1 MTTTEIAPGAD
12 YWPAP
17 PAQVIPPAAP
27 PTEPAQTPPRRYLNQ
42 KFGLIGLLVGT
53 ALLYL
58 VNLSVSGNG
67 NEYYAAAVQAG
78 TKSWKAFFFGSFDS
92 SNFITVDKPP
102 AFLWPMEIAGR
113 IFGFNSWSMLVPQAL
128 MGVGSVWLLYLTV
141 RRWFGPA
148 AGFIAGAAL
157 ALTPVAVLMFRLNDP
172 DAMMTF
178 LMVLAAYFVTRALEQ
193 ARTKWMV
200 LTGLTM
206 GFAFLAKGLQPF
218 TLVPVLALVYLVCA
232 PTGLLRRIWQTLL
245 AGAALVAGCGWWL
258 TIVALT
264 PAADRPYIGGS
275 TNNSALELAFGY
287 NGLGRLTGN
296 EVAGATGGG
305 GAVGRAATGG
315 GGAVTG
321 GGGASFSGST
331 GIGRLF
337 NSLMGGQISWLL
349 PGALLGIV
357 ALVAVAGRSARTDRT
372 RAAAILW
379 GGWLLVTGTVLSYAS
394 GIIHTYYTVEL
405 APAIAALVGIAAVVL
420 WRHRSDIN
428 ARLGLA
434 VGVMVTGTWSYELLR
449 RTPSWHPWVSVLV
462 LIATVV
468 GVLALVVPVRWLTRA
483 TAIAVIASTV
493 AVGGGA
499 TAYAVSTASSAH
511 GGGTPSAGPASAG
524 GQGGPGGGAGGAGRG
539 GFGAGSGSG
548 RPTGSGG
555 PGGTGGPGGAG
566 GFGGTSSGSS
576 VGTSSG
582 TGGTSTAPTGAGG
595 SAGQTANSALT
606 ALLEATTTKW
616 AAATVGAQNAESAEL
631 SSGKAIMA
639 LGGFSGTD
647 NSITLAAFEKL
658 VAAGEIRYFIGGGN
672 GGGPGGG
679 SSSNSAISTWVA
691 AHFSSTTVGGTT
703 VYDFSKATS

>member
-17 PAQVIPPAAP
+17 PAPVIPPAASSAG
-27 PTEPAQTPPRRYLNQ
+27 PARTPRFLNQ
-42 KFGLIGLLVGT
+42 RFALFGLLIGT

-157 ALTPVAVLMFRLNDP
+157 ALTPVAVLMFRFNDP

-218 TLVPVLALVYLVCA
+218 TLVPALALVYLVCA
-232 PTGLLRRIWQTLL
+232 PTGLFRRIWQTLL

-258 TIVALT
+258 AIVALT

-296 EVAGATGGG
+296 EVAGASGG
-305 GAVGRAATGG
+305 GA
-315 GGAVTG
+315 
-321 GGGASFSGST
+321 
-331 GIGRLF
+331 
-337 NSLMGGQISWLL
+337 
-349 PGALLGIV
+349 
-357 ALVAVAGRSARTDRT
+357 
-372 RAAAILW
+372 
-379 GGWLLVTGTVLSYAS
+379 
-394 GIIHTYYTVEL
+394 
-405 APAIAALVGIAAVVL
+405 
-420 WRHRSDIN
+420 
-428 ARLGLA
+428 
-434 VGVMVTGTWSYELLR
+434 
-449 RTPSWHPWVSVLV
+449 
-462 LIATVV
+462 
-468 GVLALVVPVRWLTRA
+468 
-483 TAIAVIASTV
+483 
-493 AVGGGA
+493 
-499 TAYAVSTASSAH
+499 
-511 GGGTPSAGPASAG
+511 
-524 GQGGPGGGAGGAGRG
+524 AGGAPRSAARPESAGCSTRSWVVRSRG
-539 GFGAGSGSG
+539 CCRAPSSASSRSSPSPDGPREPIEPEPPRSCGVAGCWSPERCSVTPAGSSTPTTRSSSPRRSPPWSGS
-548 RPTGSGG
+548 RPWW
-555 PGGTGGPGGAG
+555 PGGTGP
-566 GFGGTSSGSS
+566 
-576 VGTSSG
+576 
-582 TGGTSTAPTGAGG
+582 TSTPASP
-595 SAGQTANSALT
+595 
-606 ALLEATTTKW
+606 W
-616 AAATVGAQNAESAEL
+616 R
-631 SSGKAIMA
+631 SG
-639 LGGFSGTD
+639 
-647 NSITLAAFEKL
+647 
-658 VAAGEIRYFIGGGN
+658 
-672 GGGPGGG
+672 
-679 SSSNSAISTWVA
+679 
-691 AHFSSTTVGGTT
+691 
-703 VYDFSKATS
+703 